1 MERIEGVNRMSTPKR
16 SKAETTSIEQGG
28 GDKRRRGDTQL
39 SRKAQE
45 RGNKK
50 VFRKLRGE
58 R

>member
-1 MERIEGVNRMSTPKR
+1 MSTPKR